1 MGLAPPPLAE
11 TAGGGLVIR
20 AGEGS
25 PLRVFG
31 EPTDER
37 RICRMIFD
45 ELCVLANGDIVCSC
59 GDPSGK
65 LVYGNV
71 HRDRIA
77 PIFDGKTYRAM
88 RSWQLRTAAT
98 SWCPVIGQRCGGRV
112 SSPEAGDRPDGR
124 RVRMLQLEPI
134 SHCNLACPACPVTQ
148 FDADP
153 SYRDDRAAVLPLA
166 TMLEVVDQ
174 LPALEKILFYNFGEP
189 FLHPQAIDF
198 LRIVRSRHPE
208 VVLHTSTNGLALT
221 PQKIEAIA
229 AERLLDRIVF
239 SIDGATEKSYR
250 RYRVGGDLS
259 RVLANLELLTEAA
272 LRHGTRERIDIVWQ
286 YILFEWND
294 SAAEIAAARARA
306 AQIGVP
312 LRFVLTH
319 TAGASRRLVAGAP
332 ELREQLGVEDPWS
345 ASTCDLRAEVLEQ
358 AGGSTAGRFS
368 AALTPARDRIEA
380 RPGGRFAF
388 ELSVANRSR
397 LAWGIDREDRFRI
410 GVQLR
415 PAIGPGRQDL
425 KSVPVPAVA
434 RRAGGSA
441 DLLIDGWAPAEAGS
455 YELFL
460 DVVEEGVT
468 WFHERGSAPARVKL
482 DVLADA
488 MAVTF
493 EPEALAAELG
503 AELADQPIP
512 DWQLAEWAGLL
523 AAGTPIAT
531 LASWITAGFA
541 AVDAE
546 LRRTRAHAATC
557 ARLGLRSA

>member
-1 MGLAPPPLAE
+1 M
-11 TAGGGLVIR
+11 IR
-20 AGEGS
+20 AEPGA

-31 EPTDER
+31 QPTDER

-45 ELCVLANGDIVCSC
+45 ELCILANGDIVCSC

-71 HRDRIA
+71 FRDPIA
-77 PIFDGKTYRAM
+77 TVFDGKTYRAM

-98 SWCPVIGQRCGGRV
+98 SWCPVIRQRCGGRV

-148 FDADP
+148 FAADP
-153 SYRDDRAAVLPLA
+153 AYRDDRAAILPLA
-166 TMLEVVDQ
+166 TMLEVVAQ

-198 LRIVRSRHPE
+198 LRAVRARRPE

-221 PQKIEAIA
+221 PRKIDAIA
-229 AERLLDRIVF
+229 AEGLLDRIVF
-239 SIDGATEKSYR
+239 SIDGATAKSYR
-250 RYRVGGDLS
+250 RYRVGGDLA
-259 RVLANLELLTEAA
+259 RVLANLAA
-272 LRHGTRERIDIVWQ
+272 LADAARRSGTRERIDIVWQ

-294 SAAEIAAARARA
+294 SPAELAAARAQA
-306 AQIGVP
+306 EEIGVP

-332 ELREQLGVEDPWS
+332 ELREQPGLEDPWA
-345 ASTCDLRAEVLEQ
+345 ASTCDLRAEALAE
-358 AGGSTAGRFS
+358 AGSLRAGRYA
-368 AALTPARDRIEA
+368 AALTPACDRITA

-388 ELSVANRSR
+388 ELSVANLSHQDWS
-397 LAWGIDREDRFRI
+397 ADRENRFCI

-415 PAIGPGRQDL
+415 PAIGPGRREL
-425 KSVPVPAVA
+425 RAVPVPAAA

-441 DLLIDGWAPAEAGS
+441 ALLIDGCAPAEAGT

-468 WFHERGSAPARVKL
+468 WFHERGSAPARIPL
-482 DVLADA
+482 EVLADA
-488 MAVTF
+488 AAVTF
-493 EPEALAAELG
+493 EPKKLAAEL
-503 AELADQPIP
+503 AAYLIDRPVPA
-512 DWQLAEWAGLL
+512 WQISEWAGLL
-523 AAGTPIAT
+523 AAETPIAT

-541 AVDAE
+541 AADAE
-546 LRRTRAHAATC
+546 LRRARAHAAIC
-557 ARLGLRSA
+557 ARLGLRPA